1 MGFQV
6 SKGGTGFGFGL
17 LRGLTRGLTRLR
29 QSVLGSHG
37 IGR

>member
-17 LRGLTRGLTRLR
+17 LRGLTRLR